1 MSKHSPA
8 NFNSLHDQRAGNKS
22 NAAQSVAISP
32 SGAPGSTGDPLSP
45 SPSNLTKEEEEQRAA
60 KMSKI
65 WGEGRLSDDTEAHLD
80 RETQTVWGEGVW
92 DAGLSR
98 PVPGRKGATS
108 ANLSWDRFG
117 SGSGSNGLGWSG
129 SERVGGEAVSDPVE
143 INGLVGHPLPCEF
156 GPIGKQTKRKQDTK
170 TDENGTTKTKTAT
183 NGTTLVGNPKENGKV
198 KKNRASGNGS
208 HSHDKTSDTGQG
220 RRPSHS
226 TRHRSS
232 STELWVSAETETWPY
247 EEPSE
252 NVFHEE
258 KREES
263 VEKRS
268 AGSLAPTSPSLPSHT
283 HRNKSHLSDG
293 SKSPNP
299 SPCEQSGSFADDTS
313 FEDPAIINMVRQS
326 PLPLEGGAHLQ
337 DPSWGVDLEPENQEP
352 LFAPPSSETSPEQ
365 QKTRPLPSSKRL
377 SLLLSPPSRQPAP
390 ANPHLITHT
399 TDTRFNGVTAPTDAY
414 FSGGATSLSRRED
427 TAHSSTNTTTV
438 QCSTPTLIPDD
449 EEEEGELVVEGGRDY
464 FPSAFETDRPSLAPG
479 LCLNESGEV
488 PNNAVIIT
496 SSFDAGVVPSS
507 LPVNCVSTSP
517 AESGNCVSLW
527 PSGEKS
533 GKEGEG
539 LVPLEGSPH
548 SSVQEASGES
558 VSYCIGSSSGAAEE
572 RHAEEF
578 SPSTKEVP
586 NAQSDLAFLKECF
599 PDLSRP
605 FLKKLLQQSD
615 GNVEEAVSTALVS
628 SVVSPTQPPVGAGEM
643 FNWSPLTVDPFYFGG
658 GLNYWGLGS
667 AFNDGS
673 SAASMT
679 SESEMEGGGG
689 GEEVWASDGD
699 DECMDDGE
707 IARLIQEE
715 LDLEASSEEPSL
727 ETLWKFAAGETER
740 RGTEEE
746 DDENLVLRLSRS
758 LASQLQQMFGS
769 VDKHLPVEGELR
781 DEDLKVLLSERA
793 ARQIWQKWI
802 DTLEAKKVE
811 ILLNQDSA
819 ASRAKSVPATLV
831 ASPDSRPPERS
842 STEPERLTS
851 IMDEQSAQQTSAKQV
866 RRVVMAACSKNMAR
880 TMRLRQLYRQFRTLS
895 KDTIEY
901 VLFKNSFNFSSAAA
915 ELEREKACEEG
926 VDGNAASQSGLTSF
940 AGTAAKTT
948 TGAVGPS
955 DKPRAALLQLP
966 SRSPSRRRRRPANK
980 TKQPTRNKEGLE
992 PQAILKIF
1000 HCIKHSSFET
1010 ESLLI

>member
-1 MSKHSPA
+1 MTSHVTGHMTPAHPHYARSFRPSQSHKQQETSKPTSSSSHFSPTELTSTSGTKTSQAPPSNVSLSSYSSNGQICSSHSSPNIASPHFPATAGPSHVAPNLGLPRPSLNTAPNIGLSHIVPSHASTHAAPDLGSHSYINVGLSPNTATSGAAPNINSSFSSPKLGPTSISSGTQQTHSTGKSSVPITSSHSLPNLGKTTNSSGASGRNDTAPFLSPPLPPTAQLHMSKHSPA

-226 TRHRSS
+226 TRHRAS
-232 STELWVSAETETWPY
+232 STELWVSAETETWPS

-293 SKSPNP
+293 SKSSNP

-337 DPSWGVDLEPENQEP
+337 DPSWDVDLDPENQEP

-414 FSGGATSLSRRED
+414 FSSGATSLSRRED

-558 VSYCIGSSSGAAEE
+558 VSYCIGSSSGA
-572 RHAEEF
+572 AEEF

-769 VDKHLPVEGELR
+769 VDKHLPVEG
-781 DEDLKVLLSERA
+781 RA
-793 ARQIWQKWI
+793 TSQI
-802 DTLEAKKVE
+802 
-811 ILLNQDSA
+811 N
-819 ASRAKSVPATLV
+819 
-831 ASPDSRPPERS
+831 
-842 STEPERLTS
+842 
-851 IMDEQSAQQTSAKQV
+851 
-866 RRVVMAACSKNMAR
+866 
-880 TMRLRQLYRQFRTLS
+880 
-895 KDTIEY
+895 
-901 VLFKNSFNFSSAAA
+901 
-915 ELEREKACEEG
+915 
-926 VDGNAASQSGLTSF
+926 
-940 AGTAAKTT
+940 
-948 TGAVGPS
+948 
-955 DKPRAALLQLP
+955 
-966 SRSPSRRRRRPANK
+966 
-980 TKQPTRNKEGLE
+980 
-992 PQAILKIF
+992 
-1000 HCIKHSSFET
+1000 
-1010 ESLLI
+1010 